1 MSFKQV
7 QIKSDTLSLQMR
19 ELLGEHLCADDMK
32 ELEIGANLSKIQNKA
47 FELFKKGESLLV
59 LSSAGCGKSFLVKTI
74 QEYQQENFKHK
85 HMYITATT
93 GVAAYNI
100 SGMTI
105 NSFMGIGTGDQD
117 ISFLVKRVFRNKS
130 IVERLKTTDILV
142 IDEISMLS
150 AALFEK
156 INLICQHFRKN
167 KSFMGGIQVIF
178 TGDPMQLAPIFN
190 QNPERFSEP
199 EDTRLLVESKQFN
212 EKFNKK
218 NKNIIILKENFRQ
231 LNDPTFID
239 LLLRIREG
247 NQTPDDIQLFKN
259 KCKNF
264 NTELKQLKISPVHIV
279 TTNKKAQIINETNL
293 DKLTSKL
300 YKYKA
305 IFNTTGDNKECVD
318 ILKRE
323 LDSQFKQ
330 KGLIE
335 LNLRKDARVM
345 LIKNL
350 DISSGLINGA
360 VGTITNLTS
369 DYVNVLFDNG
379 VSQQI
384 TKVDW
389 ELEMQG
395 QMVRAKQIPLI
406 LAYSVT
412 VHKMQS
418 ITLECAIM
426 DLENCFCDHQFY
438 SALSRV
444 RSLDGLLLKSFNEN
458 KILINQTMKDYL
470 MKLTL
475 KKMN

>member
-1 MSFKQV
+1 MSFKQT
-7 QIKSDTLSLQMR
+7 QLKSDTLSIGMR
-19 ELLGEHLCADDMK
+19 ELLGEHLNLDDMK
-32 ELEIGANLSKIQNKA
+32 ELEIGANLSKTQQQA

-59 LSSAGCGKSFLVKTI
+59 LGSAGVGKSKLIKTMH
-74 QEYQQENFKHK
+74 EYQQENFKHK

-93 GVAAYNI
+93 GVASYNV

-105 NSFMGIGTGDQD
+105 HSFMGIGTGDQD

-130 IVERLKTTDILV
+130 IVERLRTTDILV

-150 AALFEK
+150 ASLFEK

-178 TGDPMQLAPIFN
+178 TGDFLQLISVFN
-190 QNPERFSEP
+190 QNPERFTEP

-239 LLLRIREG
+239 LLLRLREG
-247 NQTPDDIQLFKN
+247 NQTPNDIQLFKN

-264 NTELKQLKISPVHIV
+264 NKELQELKVTPVHLV
-279 TTNKKAQIINETNL
+279 TTNKKAQTINETNL
-293 DKLTSKL
+293 NKLTGKL

-305 IFNTTGDNKECVD
+305 TFNTMGDNKECID

-335 LNLRKDARVM
+335 LNLKKQARVM

-350 DISSGLINGA
+350 DVSTGLINGA
-360 VGTITNLTS
+360 IGTITDLTT

-395 QMVRAKQIPLI
+395 HIVRAKQIPLI
-406 LAYSVT
+406 LAYSIT
-412 VHKMQS
+412 THKSQS
-418 ITLECAIM
+418 LTLECAIM

-438 SALSRV
+438 TALSRV
-444 RSLDGLLLKSFNEN
+444 KSLDGLILKSFNEN
-458 KILINQTMKDYL
+458 KILINQTMKNYL
-470 MKLTL
+470 ENL
-475 KKMN
+475 

>member
-1 MSFKQV
+1 MSFKQI
-7 QIKSDTLSLQMR
+7 QIKSDTLSIGMR
-19 ELLGEHLCADDMK
+19 ELLGEHLNLDDMK
-32 ELEIGANLSKIQNKA
+32 ELEIGANLSKTQQQA

-59 LSSAGCGKSFLVKTI
+59 LSSAGCGKSFLIKTI
-74 QEYQQENFKHK
+74 QEYQQENFKNK
-85 HMYITATT
+85 HLYITATT
-93 GVAAYNI
+93 GVASYNI

-105 NSFMGIGTGDQD
+105 HSFMGIGTGDQD

-130 IVERLKTTDILV
+130 IVERIRMTDILV

-156 INLICQHFRKN
+156 INLICQHFRRN

-178 TGDPMQLAPIFN
+178 TGDFLQLNPVFN
-190 QNPERFSEP
+190 QNPERFTEP

-264 NTELKQLKISPVHIV
+264 NTELKQLKTTPVHLV
-279 TTNKKAQIINETNL
+279 STNKKAQNINETNL
-293 DKLTSKL
+293 NKLTGEL

-305 IFNTTGDNKECVD
+305 TFNTMGDNKGCID

-335 LNLRKDARVM
+335 LNLKKQARVM

-350 DISSGLINGA
+350 DVSIGLINGA
-360 VGTITNLTS
+360 IGTITDLTT

-395 QMVRAKQIPLI
+395 HIVRAKQIPLI
-406 LAYSVT
+406 LAYSIT
-412 VHKMQS
+412 IHKSMS
-418 ITLECAIM
+418 ITLDCAI
-426 DLENCFCDHQFY
+426 LELAECFADSQIY
-438 SALSRV
+438 VALSRV
-444 RSLDGLLLKSFNEN
+444 KSLNGLLLKSFNEN
-458 KILINQTMKDYL
+458 KILINLTMKNYVDSF
-470 MKLTL
+470 
-475 KKMN
+475 N